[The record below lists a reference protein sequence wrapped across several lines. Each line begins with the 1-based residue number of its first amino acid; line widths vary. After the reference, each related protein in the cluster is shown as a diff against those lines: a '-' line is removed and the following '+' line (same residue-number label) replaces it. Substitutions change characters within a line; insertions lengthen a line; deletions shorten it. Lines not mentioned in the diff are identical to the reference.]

1 MIDQTFIHCPG
12 IGPKTEERLK
22 SLGLHCWS
30 DCLQTPDSLPFG
42 GQKRDKFL
50 EQLEASRI
58 ALKENNIK
66 YLVKHLPSREH
77 WRILATYF
85 DQATFFDIETTGL
98 SSYDSIITVIV
109 AYQKGQLH
117 TFLFQENLDDF
128 LELVEMSNLLVAFNG
143 NSFDIP
149 FVENAF
155 NIPDIGCPFIDL
167 RWICYHLGYRGGLK
181 SIERELCIK
190 RPQEVASIDGFE
202 AISLFLDWQKGD
214 QQAKDKLVKY
224 CKADVLST
232 YLVAQQI
239 IFDLGIQVEFLDQHK
254 LFSTII

>member
-1 MIDQTFIHCPG
+1 MIDQTFIHCTG
-12 IGPKTEERLK
+12 IGPKTEKRLK
-22 SLGLHCWS
+22 SLGLLSWS
-30 DCLQTPDSLPFG
+30 DCLKTPDSLPFG
-42 GQKRDKFL
+42 GQRRDQFL
-50 EQLEASRI
+50 EQLEASRV
-58 ALKENNIK
+58 ALEKDDIG
-66 YLVKHLPSREH
+66 YLVKQLPSKEH
-77 WRILATYF
+77 WRILADYF

-128 LELVEMSNLLVAFNG
+128 LEMVENSSLLVAFNG

-181 SIERELCIK
+181 SIEKELYIK
-190 RPQEVASIDGFE
+190 RPQEIASIDGFE

-214 QQAKDKLVKY
+214 QQAKEKLVRY

-239 IFDLGIQVEFLDQHK
+239 ISDLEINLQFIDQAK